1 MKKKAEKDRYVL
13 MVKYWID
20 GKESE
25 ALEGSMAANS
35 LRSARA
41 EFRERLRDVLYP
53 ATLSRNDMKE
63 IVEAG
68 YVVASGPITP
78 FANRFAMTLIDKQK
92 APHDPPMYAFTFR
105 GEWSFSRFD
114 PHPNGAK

>member
-41 EFRERLRDVLYP
+41 EFRERLRNVLHP
-53 ATLSRNDMKE
+53 AMLSRNDMKE

-78 FANRFAMTLIDKQK
+78 FANRFAMVLIDKQK
-92 APHDPPMYAFTFR
+92 APYDPPMYAFMFS
-105 GEWSFSRFD
+105 GEWRFKRFD
-114 PHPNGAK
+114 PHTNDTK

>member
-1 MKKKAEKDRYVL
+1 MKKKAGKDRYVL
-13 MVKYWID
+13 MVKYWIE

-25 ALEGSMAANS
+25 ALEGTMAANS

-78 FANRFAMTLIDKQK
+78 FANRFAMILIDKQE

-105 GEWSFSRFD
+105 GQWSFSRFD
-114 PHPNGAK
+114 PHPDGAK